1 MPAIQ
6 SNRLGRDA
14 AAMLLAA
21 AAIGFAYNCASPLGI
36 RSSPGLQADAAG
48 SPYSNE
54 TLALEVESNV
64 RDPRLGNETLSLEI
78 VPGAAQPAPAA
89 TGPVTWPE
97 AKQLL
102 SAGSVILVDA
112 RSADAFGAG
121 HIPGA
126 VSLPFV
132 DLAARISQFT
142 AAYPRTS
149 AIIVYCADTQCPVS
163 AAEAAALRQQFGYL
177 NVREMPGGYVAWR
190 MAEEGSGK

>member
-1 MPAIQ
+1 MPAT
-6 SNRLGRDA
+6 STNTLVRDA

-21 AAIGFAYNCASPLGI
+21 AALGFAYNSASPLGI
-36 RSSPGLQADAAG
+36 RTSPSPLADAAG

-54 TLALEVESNV
+54 TLALDVESNV

-78 VPGAAQPAPAA
+78 VPGAAQPAQPV

-97 AKQLL
+97 AKKLL
-102 SAGSVILVDA
+102 SAGSALLVDA
-112 RSADAFGAG
+112 RSADAFSAG

-142 AAYPRTS
+142 AAYPRTA

-163 AAEAAALRQQFGYL
+163 AAEASALRQQFGYP
-177 NVREMPGGYVAWR
+177 NVREMPGGFAAWR
-190 MAEEGSGK
+190 MAEEEAGK